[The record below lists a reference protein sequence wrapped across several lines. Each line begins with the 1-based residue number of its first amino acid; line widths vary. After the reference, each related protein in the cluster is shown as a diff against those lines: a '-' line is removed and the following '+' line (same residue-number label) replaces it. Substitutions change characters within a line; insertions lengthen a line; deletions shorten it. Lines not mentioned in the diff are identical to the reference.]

1 MARLV
6 GVALIT
12 LFSPATGWSQPVR
25 DIATSPYEVSRPA
38 EPRPPSRHY
47 GLSGDGN
54 QFRRSEAGHGMLA
67 SVEVGANSSFGLGM
81 FGLKPHASYGSPFT
95 NREINTR
102 RSRRAGVGFSL
113 KF

>member
-12 LFSPATGWSQPVR
+12 LFLPATGWSQPVHN
-25 DIATSPYEVSRPA
+25 IATSPYEVSRPA
-38 EPRPPSRHY
+38 EPKSPSRHY
-47 GLSGDGN
+47 GLSGDGDHS
-54 QFRRSEAGHGMLA
+54 RRSEDGHGMLA
-67 SVEVGANSSFGLGM
+67 SVEVGPNSRIGFGM
-81 FGLKPHASYGSPFT
+81 FGLKPHASYGSPVT